1 MPLKAAGQGDDPH
14 SGGGLHWRAVSP
26 DSAMNMHP
34 LQNRNALAW
43 FILMLAL
50 GVHVIDEA
58 LTGFLPFYNNLVL
71 TLREQ
76 WGSFPMPVFSF
87 PQWITG
93 LVMVMTIGFTLTP
106 VAAAGVRVFRI
117 FSVVIG
123 ILMIG
128 NSLGHLLGS
137 VYAGYL
143 LPGVTSVPLVLA
155 AAIHVVW
162 RGISSHQIT

>member
-14 SGGGLHWRAVSP
+14 SGGGLHWRGVSP
-26 DSAMNMHP
+26 DSAMNM
-34 LQNRNALAW
+34 
-43 FILMLAL
+43 
-50 GVHVIDEA
+50 
-58 LTGFLPFYNNLVL
+58 VL